1 MCRLHPEQWGR
12 PNTHMRMKTDNP
24 MCAEDLSSGRELE
37 SPHLPWGDIR
47 ALRVQDLDF
56 VAVIKVHGL

>member
-1 MCRLHPEQWGR
+1 
-12 PNTHMRMKTDNP
+12 MKIDNS
-24 MCAEDLSSGRELE
+24 MCAEDFNSGRELE
-37 SPHLPWGDIR
+37 SPYIPWGDVR